1 LHDAE
6 SVDQRERG
14 LILHADDRFH
24 ANRIEEQR
32 LAAILGMGAHQ
43 RMDAGRWQLAAAFLS
58 EMAQR
63 TRTIFAQINMQG
75 LQAGDTKPTEVPT
88 EAPPPRETQVTE
100 TQAPEAAGAPS
111 ENPNP

>member
-1 LHDAE
+1 MTQSPSISASAASSSMPTID
-6 SVDQRERG
+6 SMRTG
-14 LILHADDRFH
+14 
-24 ANRIEEQR
+24 IEEQR

-63 TRTIFAQINMQG
+63 TRTIFAQINTQG

-111 ENPNP
+111 ENPNL